1 MRQAGAPNDEL
12 FLITELSQTCDEVSS
27 LIEAFFDVGAERE
40 NKRSDASIDVERR
53 QVKIFDDLRLAT
65 ARLSTIPATT
75 PPEVAMLARIVED
88 LREKFDYCGL
98 DELSALSRSH
108 ERALSRLVLGDGE
121 RVGQAGWIGRRIFG
135 MLGWGD
141 QTTQH

>member
-1 MRQAGAPNDEL
+1 MRHAGAPSGEL
-12 FLITELSQTCDEVSS
+12 ILISEVSRTCDEVSN
-27 LIEAFFDVGAERE
+27 LIEAFFDVGAQRE
-40 NKRSDASIDVERR
+40 DEQTDASIEVEQR
-53 QVKIFDDLRLAT
+53 QVAIFDDLRLAT
-65 ARLSTIPATT
+65 ARLSTMPATT
-75 PPEVAMLARIVED
+75 PLEVASLARIVED